1 MSNEATILRIRAQV
15 ENLEGL
21 NRARSAVRN
30 FATESKA
37 ASNDLGKLRGMFK
50 ELGAESL
57 RSVNNLK
64 NYRAGLDA
72 LRQSAEIG
80 STTFNELTLEIKQL
94 DGELGALQGKQNAV
108 TQGFNRITRATN
120 AAAAAQRSYNGL
132 IRNPLTG
139 AYGGIAGG
147 TQYGSPIGPV
157 APPDYA
163 GRIAQQQRDASAQS
177 ARDARRAQKMQERGQ
192 YIRSNLDLIPG
203 SRDPRTGALIG
214 ESDYITPFMNVGT
227 QYAQPIG
234 PQPAPKRAPSRY
246 GGARGLAQGAG
257 AIASG
262 GIFGGPEGALGGAL
276 GFAMA
281 GPQGAAIGA
290 AGGATV
296 GIARQAL
303 ASTASYSAE
312 LQKQRI
318 ALSQVVGSQTEYN
331 NSLKFIS
338 KTSRELAIPQDI
350 VLKNFT
356 RLSASVIG
364 AGGSVKDAEK
374 AFRGISVGILGTGGN
389 LQSLDAALLA
399 TAQVFSKGKVSA
411 EELRGQ
417 IGERLPGAFTLFAKS
432 IDKTPQQLDK
442 ALQDGEV
449 TLLDFQ
455 KFVEALTVRYNK
467 SAEEIFKSPAA
478 AGVRLEAEL
487 SLLKEKVGS
496 ALLPIGALFQVV
508 FAEGVKVINDTI
520 DSLSNLGKQFSD
532 AIGGAKGLAQI
543 IAGLTKTMII
553 FGGVT
558 AGVFLAT
565 NITTFTNA
573 LKGALVVM
581 RNLLTIERI
590 MLGVS
595 TARAAIETTIAGL
608 KSGATPYT
616 KLAGGAL
623 GLTAGVA
630 LVAGVGKVIDD
641 VSNKITSGLAG
652 LAKMPELTFTQ
663 TNTNGG
669 LGATGGG
676 DTANQKAK
684 KAKKELIDLTM
695 TEYRL
700 IKAIN
705 KETEDGRLVQAA
717 FFQYN
722 LDYEQALLAFQRGQI
737 GPLKK
742 QAEFDEAEK
751 KVRQTIAGIFKGYG
765 AELMDQLDTQ
775 KSYNQVLDDLANKSR
790 YISEE
795 EQKRLDVARQ
805 LKEIIE
811 EYPTILGTGAV
822 NAEELKRKL
831 QEALE
836 KAAGF
841 KLTVGEQV
849 VKSLKDAYKSA
860 TDLGTSLSS
869 VAVNGVNG
877 IADAFAELA
886 LTGKVSFADLTRSIL
901 ADLTK
906 IFMRM
911 AVFEF
916 LNFAFPGLKLKT
928 NAVGNVYAQNGI
940 QKFAMGGVVNK
951 PTIFPFANGTGLMGE
966 AGPEAIMPLQ
976 RAANGKLGV
985 IASGGGTTNVTVNV
999 DAGGTSVEGDQAQ
1012 AKQLGVVVSA
1022 AVQAEL
1028 VKQQRPGGLLAGTR
1042 R

>member
-139 AYGGIAGG
+139 AYGMPPVQVPMGGRLLPPAQGFDFAAQDARIQAQVAG
-147 TQYGSPIGPV
+147 
-157 APPDYA
+157 
-163 GRIAQQQRDASAQS
+163 ASAQS
-177 ARDARRAQKMQERGQ
+177 ARESRRAQKMQAMAS
-192 YIRSNLDLIPG
+192 YYG
-203 SRDPRTGALIG
+203 SDIGTRDPATGAMIAG
-214 ESDYITPFMNVGT
+214 GYQAGPFPALPT
-227 QYAQPIG
+227 QA
-234 PQPAPKRAPSRY
+234 APSRFGLTQRQT
-246 GGARGLAQGAG
+246 GGRMNFGGAARGLGAV
-257 AIASG
+257 AAG
-262 GIFGGPEGALGGAL
+262 GVFGGPEGAAGGLIGL
-276 GFAMA
+276 GFGGPA
-281 GPQGAAIGA
+281 GAAAGAAIGA
-290 AGGATV
+290 TV
-296 GIARQAL
+296 GMLRQAL
-303 ASTASYSAE
+303 GATAAYAAE
-312 LQKQRI
+312 LEKQRI
-318 ALSQVVGSQTEYN
+318 ALRQVIGSQDAYN
-331 NSLKFIS
+331 KSLEFIG
-338 KTSRELAIPQDI
+338 KTSADLAIPQDI

-364 AGGSVKDAEK
+364 AGGNVKDAEK
-374 AFRGISVGILGTGGN
+374 AFKGITAGILGTGGSLEN
-389 LQSLDAALLA
+389 LDAALLA

-417 IGERLPGAFTLFAKS
+417 IGERLPGAFTLFAESVKM
-432 IDKTPQQLDK
+432 TPQELDK
-442 ALQDGEV
+442 ALQEGKV

-455 KFVEALTVRYNK
+455 KF
-467 SAEEIFKSPAA
+467 AEKLFQEYGQAAELIARSPENAGNRLKTTLANLSESVGTLLKPIGTAFQNTFADIFKIIDAAVRKLNEFLKIDEKGRRATLTARIATTEKEIAIGQGYLNLKPSKTNAAYVGLNRSQIA
-478 AGVRLEAEL
+478 AGIKTQQAEL
-487 SLLKEKVGS
+487 QAYKV
-496 ALLPIGALFQVV
+496 
-508 FAEGVKVINDTI
+508 E
-520 DSLSNLGKQFSD
+520 
-532 AIGGAKGLAQI
+532 
-543 IAGLTKTMII
+543 
-553 FGGVT
+553 
-558 AGVFLAT
+558 
-565 NITTFTNA
+565 
-573 LKGALVVM
+573 
-581 RNLLTIERI
+581 
-590 MLGVS
+590 
-595 TARAAIETTIAGL
+595 
-608 KSGATPYT
+608 
-616 KLAGGAL
+616 
-623 GLTAGVA
+623 
-630 LVAGVGKVIDD
+630 
-641 VSNKITSGLAG
+641 LAG
-652 LAKMPELTFTQ
+652 LNAKPRQE
-663 TNTNGG
+663 GAG
-669 LGATGGG
+669 LGASSGVGGE
-676 DTANQKAK
+676 KVK
-684 KAKKELIDLTM
+684 KDKKELVDLTKL
-695 TEYRL
+695 ELQL
-700 IKAIN
+700 IQAIN
-705 KETEDGRLVQAA
+705 KETLAGRTVQAA
-717 FFQYN
+717 FFQRN
-722 LDYEQALLAFQRGQI
+722 LDYEQATLSFNRKQI
-737 GPLKK
+737 GANAK
-742 QAEFDEAEK
+742 QAAFDEAER

-765 AELMDQLDTQ
+765 TDLMEQLDTQ
-775 KSYNQVLDDLANKSR
+775 RSYNQVLDDLANKSR

-805 LKEIIE
+805 LKEIIDQ
-811 EYPTILGTGAV
+811 YPTILGTGAA

-836 KAAGF
+836 KAANF
-841 KLTVGEQV
+841 KLSVGEQV
-849 VKSLKDAYKSA
+849 VKSLKDAYKAA
-860 TDLGTSLSS
+860 TDLGTNLSS

-877 IADAFAELA
+877 IADAFTELA
-886 LTGKVSFADLTRSIL
+886 LTGKTSFADLTRSIL
-901 ADLTK
+901 ADLAK

-985 IASGGGTTNVTVNV
+985 IASGGGSTSVVVNV
-999 DAGGTSVEGDQAQ
+999 DASGNSSVQGDQAQ
-1012 AKQLGVVVSA
+1012 GKQLGLAVSA

-1028 VKQQRPGGLLAGTR
+1028 IKQQRPGGLLANTR
-1042 R
+1042 S

>member
-108 TQGFNRITRATN
+108 TQGFNRIARATN

-139 AYGGIAGG
+139 AYGMPPVQVPMGGRLLPPAQGFDFSAQDARIQAQVAG
-147 TQYGSPIGPV
+147 
-157 APPDYA
+157 
-163 GRIAQQQRDASAQS
+163 ASAQS
-177 ARDARRAQKMQERGQ
+177 AREARRAQKMQGLAEYADTTIG
-192 YIRSNLDLIPG
+192 G
-203 SRDPRTGALIG
+203 RDPRTGAMIAG
-214 ESDYITPFMNVGT
+214 GYGPFMGVGT

-234 PQPAPKRAPSRY
+234 PQPAAKAAPGRY
-246 GGARGLAQGAG
+246 GGRAGVARGLGA
-257 AIASG
+257 AAAG
-262 GIFGGPEGALGGAL
+262 GIFGGPEGALGGIA
-276 GFAMA
+276 GFAFG
-281 GPQGAAIGA
+281 GPVGAQVGA
-290 AGGATV
+290 TIGATV
-296 GIARQAL
+296 GIVRQAIG
-303 ASTASYSAE
+303 ATATYAAE
-312 LQKQRI
+312 LEKQRT
-318 ALSQVVGSQTEYN
+318 ALRQVIGSQNGYN
-331 NSLKFIS
+331 ESLKFVSQTS
-338 KTSRELAIPQDI
+338 KELAIPQDI

-364 AGGSVKDAEK
+364 AGGNVKDAEQ
-374 AFRGISVGILGTGGN
+374 AFKGISAGILGTGGSLEN
-389 LQSLDAALLA
+389 LDAALLA
-399 TAQVFSKGKVSA
+399 TSQVFSKGKVSA

-417 IGERLPGAFTLFAKS
+417 IGERLPGAFTLFAESMK
-432 IDKTPQQLDK
+432 KTPQELDK
-442 ALQDGEV
+442 MLQEGKVSLTDFQTFTKALFDRYGEAAKIIASSPENAGNRLKTTLASLSESV
-449 TLLDFQ
+449 GTLL
-455 KFVEALTVRYNK
+455 K
-467 SAEEIFKSPAA
+467 
-478 AGVRLEAEL
+478 
-487 SLLKEKVGS
+487 
-496 ALLPIGALFQVV
+496 PIGAAFQNTFSYV
-508 FAEGVKVINDTI
+508 AEII
-520 DSLSNLGKQFSD
+520 DAAIRKLNAFLKLDPTGRKASLKAQIAADEKLLAGYKQGQAGMSD
-532 AIGGAKGLAQI
+532 AQKANFAKSMNAPLEARLLANKTMLTALGTPFREPGKGLGVTGGAG
-543 IAGLTKTMII
+543 
-553 FGGVT
+553 
-558 AGVFLAT
+558 
-565 NITTFTNA
+565 
-573 LKGALVVM
+573 
-581 RNLLTIERI
+581 
-590 MLGVS
+590 
-595 TARAAIETTIAGL
+595 
-608 KSGATPYT
+608 
-616 KLAGGAL
+616 
-623 GLTAGVA
+623 
-630 LVAGVGKVIDD
+630 
-641 VSNKITSGLAG
+641 
-652 LAKMPELTFTQ
+652 
-663 TNTNGG
+663 NGG
-669 LGATGGG
+669 SE
-676 DTANQKAK
+676 KAK
-684 KAKKELIDLTM
+684 KDKKELVDLTKL
-695 TEYRL
+695 ELQL
-700 IKAIN
+700 IQAIN
-705 KETEDGRLVQAA
+705 KETLAGRTVQAA
-717 FFQYN
+717 FFQRN
-722 LDYEQALLAFQRGQI
+722 LDYEQATLSFNRKQI
-737 GPLKK
+737 GANAK
-742 QAEFDEAEK
+742 QAAFDEAER

-765 AELMDQLDTQ
+765 TELMEQLDTQ
-775 KSYNQVLDDLANKSR
+775 RSYNQVLDDLANKSR

-805 LKEIIE
+805 LKEIIDQ
-811 EYPTILGTGAV
+811 YPTILGTGAA

-836 KAAGF
+836 KAANF
-841 KLTVGEQV
+841 KLSVGEQV
-849 VKSLKDAYKSA
+849 VKSLKEAYKSA

-886 LTGKVSFADLTRSIL
+886 LTGKASFADLTRSIL

-985 IASGGGTTNVTVNV
+985 IASGGGTTNVVVNV

>member
-94 DGELGALQGKQNAV
+94 DGELGALQGKQNAI

-147 TQYGSPIGPV
+147 TQYGAPIGPV

-192 YIRSNLDLIPG
+192 YIRSNLDLVPG

-234 PQPAPKRAPSRY
+234 PQPAPKRAPGRY

-318 ALSQVVGSQTEYN
+318 ALSQVVGSQAEYN

-364 AGGSVKDAEK
+364 AGGNVKDAEK
-374 AFRGISVGILGTGGN
+374 AFKGISVGILGTGGN
-389 LQSLDAALLA
+389 LQALDAALLA

-496 ALLPIGALFQVV
+496 ALLPIGALFQIV

-573 LKGALVVM
+573 LRGALVVM

-652 LAKMPELTFTQ
+652 LAKMPDLTLTQ
-663 TNTNGG
+663 ATTNSG

-684 KAKKELIDLTM
+684 KAKKELIDLTKLELQLM
-695 TEYRL
+695 RQ
-700 IKAIN
+700 IDR
-705 KETEDGRLVQAA
+705 ETENGRTIQAA
-717 FFQYN
+717 FFQSS
-722 LDYEQALLAFQRGQI
+722 LDYEQAVLAFQRGQI
-737 GPLKK
+737 APRQK
-742 QAEFDEAEK
+742 QRLFDEADK
-751 KVRQTIAGIFKGYG
+751 KLRDTLTATFKGYG
-765 AELMDQLDTQ
+765 AQVMDSLGKNKEL
-775 KSYNQVLDDLANKSR
+775 
-790 YISEE
+790 
-795 EQKRLDVARQ
+795 EQSLIDIQEKAGLIT
-805 LKEIIE
+805 KEK
-811 EYPTILGTGAV
+811 
-822 NAEELKRKL
+822 AEELRFE
-831 QEALE
+831 QEIAALREQFKGEGSTPSLVAALE
-836 KAAGF
+836 LAIA
-841 KLTVGEQV
+841 KLKEARGESETVGKKIKE
-849 VKSLKDAYKSA
+849 SLQSAYKSA

-877 IADAFAELA
+877 IADAFTELA
-886 LTGKVSFADLTRSIL
+886 LTGKASFADLTRSIL

>member
-132 IRNPLTG
+132 IRNPMTG
-139 AYGGIAGG
+139 AYSMPPVQTPQVAGLLPPARSFDWTGSDERVQAQIAG
-147 TQYGSPIGPV
+147 
-157 APPDYA
+157 
-163 GRIAQQQRDASAQS
+163 QQ
-177 ARDARRAQKMQERGQ
+177 ARTAREARRAQKMQGMAN
-192 YIRSNLDLIPG
+192 YYGTDIG
-203 SRDPRTGALIG
+203 TRDPATGAMIAG
-214 ESDYITPFMNVGT
+214 GYQAGPFPALPT
-227 QYAQPIG
+227 QA
-234 PQPAPKRAPSRY
+234 APSRFGLTQRQA
-246 GGARGLAQGAG
+246 GGRMNFGSAARGLGAV
-257 AIASG
+257 AAG
-262 GIFGGPEGALGGAL
+262 GVFGGPEGAAGGLIGLGLGGP
-276 GFAMA
+276 A
-281 GPQGAAIGA
+281 GAAAGAAIGA
-290 AGGATV
+290 TV
-296 GIARQAL
+296 GMLRQAL
-303 ASTASYSAE
+303 GATAAYAAE
-312 LQKQRI
+312 LEKQRI
-318 ALSQVVGSQTEYN
+318 ALRQVIGSQDAYN
-331 NSLKFIS
+331 KSLEFIG
-338 KTSRELAIPQDI
+338 KTSADLAIPQDI

-364 AGGSVKDAEK
+364 AGGNVADAEK
-374 AFRGISVGILGTGGN
+374 AFKGITAGILGTGGSLEN
-389 LQSLDAALLA
+389 LDAALLA

-417 IGERLPGAFTLFAKS
+417 IGERLPGAFTLFAESVKM
-432 IDKTPQQLDK
+432 TPQQLDK
-442 ALQDGEV
+442 ALQEGKV

-455 KFVEALTVRYNK
+455 KF
-467 SAEEIFKSPAA
+467 AEKLFKEYGQAAELIARSPENAGNRLKTTLANLSESVGTLLKPIGTAFQNTFADIFKIIDAA
-478 AGVRLEAEL
+478 VRKLNEFLKIDEKGRRATLTARIATTEKEIATGQGYLNLKPSKTGAAYVGLNRSQIASGIKNQQAEL
-487 SLLKEKVGS
+487 QAYKV
-496 ALLPIGALFQVV
+496 
-508 FAEGVKVINDTI
+508 E
-520 DSLSNLGKQFSD
+520 
-532 AIGGAKGLAQI
+532 
-543 IAGLTKTMII
+543 
-553 FGGVT
+553 
-558 AGVFLAT
+558 
-565 NITTFTNA
+565 
-573 LKGALVVM
+573 
-581 RNLLTIERI
+581 
-590 MLGVS
+590 
-595 TARAAIETTIAGL
+595 
-608 KSGATPYT
+608 
-616 KLAGGAL
+616 
-623 GLTAGVA
+623 
-630 LVAGVGKVIDD
+630 
-641 VSNKITSGLAG
+641 LAG
-652 LAKMPELTFTQ
+652 LNAKPRQE
-663 TNTNGG
+663 GAG
-669 LGATGGG
+669 LGAAGAGAG
-676 DTANQKAK
+676 SK
-684 KAKKELIDLTM
+684 KAKKDKKELVDLTKS
-695 TEYRL
+695 ELQL
-700 IKAIN
+700 IQAIN
-705 KETEDGRLVQAA
+705 RETLAGRTVQAA
-717 FFQYN
+717 FFQRN
-722 LDYEQALLAFQRGQI
+722 LDYEQTTIAFNSKKI
-737 GPLKK
+737 GVNAK
-742 QAEFDEAEK
+742 QAAFDEAEK

-811 EYPTILGTGAV
+811 QYLTILGTGAA

-877 IADAFAELA
+877 IADAFTELA
-886 LTGKVSFADLTRSIL
+886 LTGKASFADLARSIL

-906 IFMRM
+906 IFVKM
-911 AVFEF
+911 AVFKF
-916 LNFAFPGLKLKT
+916 FDFAFPGLGLSKSA
-928 NAVGNVYAQNGI
+928 NGNVFAQNGI
-940 QKFAMGGVVNK
+940 QKFAMGGVVNR

-985 IASGGGTTNVTVNV
+985 IASGGGTTNVVVNV
-999 DAGGTSVEGDQAQ
+999 DASGTSVEGDQAQ
-1012 AKQLGVVVSA
+1012 AKQLGVAVSA